1 MKKIS
6 RFLVTTGIILSM
18 CSGTASVS
26 AGSYWAEESA
36 WEADYNVEVSAPD
49 GGVNLRW
56 GPGADYDKLTENM
69 IPNGTVLH
77 VSREATASNGNNW
90 GLITYEEQ
98 TGWIA
103 LTQVSVTDQIPQE
116 EKKNQ
121 IVFEYS
127 SDGNT
132 EYGTVTRYDDEGAV
146 LWQYSTDTYERAQC
160 VRVSGIGQK
169 NGFYYLVEDGT
180 ILALNEATGEMVWK
194 NEEYMGS
201 STEKGYV
208 FDEDGNLYISG
219 YLGPD
224 LFVVDKEGKT
234 LYKKD
239 SFDPDVYWPFEMKWE
254 SENILKIH
262 FEGGEGSD
270 ENWKSVDLNEIL
282 NIS

>member
-1 MKKIS
+1 MKRLS
-6 RFLVTTGIILSM
+6 VFWLTAGIMLSV
-18 CSGTASVS
+18 CSGTANVS
-26 AGSYWAEESA
+26 ANSFLQELST
-36 WEADYNVEVSAPD
+36 WETDYHVEVFAPD
-49 GGVNLRW
+49 GGVNFRW

-103 LTQVSVTDQIPQE
+103 LTQVSVTEQIPQE

-121 IVFEYS
+121 IVFEYG

-132 EYGTVTRYDDEGAV
+132 EYGTVTRYDEEGAV

-169 NGFYYLVEDGT
+169 NGLYYLVEDGT

-194 NEEYMGS
+194 NEEYMGL

-208 FDEDGNLYISG
+208 FDKDGNRYISG

-254 SENILKIH
+254 SENVLKIH